1 MSPTHSAAPALAT
14 FPKPQPQA
22 LPDRKP
28 VTSEQIEPAH
38 AAPRCKHLK
47 VNGVRCGSPA
57 LSGEKFCYYHDRF
70 HRYTNDDYPCL
81 EDANAVAYMI
91 NRIVRGVSTGFMDL
105 RQATVLLYAAQ
116 NMIPLLKH
124 LHLEP
129 TKEEL
134 AGSEDGEQLGPPS
147 ALAMK

>member
-1 MSPTHSAAPALAT
+1 VSQTSPATPTLAT
-14 FPKPQPQA
+14 FPKPQPQ
-22 LPDRKP
+22 PMPERKP
-28 VTSEQIEPAH
+28 ATSLQVEPAN

-57 LSGEKFCYYHDRF
+57 LTAQKFCYYHDRF
-70 HRYTNDDYPCL
+70 HRVTNDNFPCL
-81 EDANAVAYMI
+81 EDANSVGYMI
-91 NRIVRGVSTGFMDL
+91 NRIVRGVSTGYMDL

-129 TKEEL
+129 TQEEL
-134 AGSEDGEQLGPPS
+134 AGSEEGEE
-147 ALAMK
+147 LAATK